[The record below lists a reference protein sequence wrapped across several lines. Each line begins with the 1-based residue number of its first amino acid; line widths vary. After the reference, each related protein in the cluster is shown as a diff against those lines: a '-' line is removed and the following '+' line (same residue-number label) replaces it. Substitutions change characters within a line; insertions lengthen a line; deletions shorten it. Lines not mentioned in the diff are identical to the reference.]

1 MAVIMNAADSELVK
15 GLSTDVLY
23 QRARERQPRI
33 LLGNLKSVLA
43 KIETLQ
49 VDSEGRG
56 LVLAYDEKKGVSVV
70 DRQLLLYRR
79 FATVSWPWE
88 EIIEASSQD
97 AIEADDTDY
106 IVEESSHT

>member
-1 MAVIMNAADSELVK
+1 MGASDAELTK
-15 GLSTDVLY
+15 GLPTETLY
-23 QRARERQPRI
+23 ERARARQSRI
-33 LLGNLKSVLA
+33 LLGNLKSVLS

-79 FATVSWPWE
+79 FATVSWPWD
-88 EIIEASSQD
+88 EIISSSD
-97 AIEADDTDY
+97 ETSVEADEVD
-106 IVEESSHT
+106 EE